1 MTNVLWTKNYKDF
14 IVRNQETNA
23 TVVTIAGAK
32 NVNKCLPGDYVT
44 VTETGC
50 ILQKRAQ
57 HKPIAGL
64 IELNSKVKYGFT
76 SRNTPIYLFT
86 PFNEAYPPFIVGCS
100 ERDTSSNRL
109 ALITFDNWTDTY
121 PRGLLQRLLDT
132 EEEALFWTHSPAA
145 CEKYK
150 GTIPVPSAITGRPVL
165 PQPTFH
171 IDPVGCIDVDDVL
184 TLESLNGRTYVTITI
199 ADVAHVIEAESP
211 LDIRAAAIAQTFYQ
225 PTMNKPMFPR
235 ELSEDLLSL
244 KPSSTHK
251 AGLSLRFPLDDPS
264 QVGWFESAVPTNTT
278 YTYESIYKNQML
290 CDQLKQMAIAL
301 KTPTD
306 DSHVWIEIAM
316 KFYNTEAAKMLKANN
331 AGLLRC
337 HKAPEM
343 AKLDMYTKIDPSL
356 KFLAY
361 NSATYVDP
369 SSGEDITHWG
379 LDASAYCH
387 ASSPIRRYADLVNQR
402 ALKAIL
408 NKAPLPLAPSP
419 HNLNRVAK
427 AAKQHDRD
435 YIFMNAIRQAP
446 QSIVSGQIV
455 TIKHTEKD
463 TSIAVYVDT
472 WSLIVKLHYTP
483 GPTPDTVMSKDETQ
497 VFAIAEGMHVMLS
510 YSADLKARSWK
521 KRMVLR
527 LTPSANTKN

>member
-1 MTNVLWTKNYKDF
+1 MTTVLCTKNYKEF
-14 IVRNQETNA
+14 TVSTQETDETIA
-23 TVVTIAGAK
+23 TIAGAK
-32 NVNKCLPGDYVT
+32 NVNKCLPGDCVT

-50 ILQKRAQ
+50 VLQKRAQ
-57 HKPIAGL
+57 HRPIAGL

-100 ERDTSSNRL
+100 ERDTSINRL
-109 ALITFDNWTDTY
+109 ALITFDTWTDTY
-121 PRGLLQRLLDT
+121 PRGLLRRLLDT

-150 GTIPVPSAITGRPVL
+150 GPIPAADPISNRRLL

-171 IDPVGCIDVDDVL
+171 IDPVGCVDVDDVL
-184 TLESLNGRTYVTITI
+184 TLESLNDRTYVTITI
-199 ADVAHVIEAESP
+199 ADVAHVIHPSTS

-225 PTMNKPMFPR
+225 PTSNKPMFPR

-264 QVGWFESAVPTNTT
+264 QVMWFESAVPTTTT
-278 YTYESIYKNQML
+278 YTYESVYKNQDL
-290 CDQLKQMAIAL
+290 CAQLKQMASAL
-301 KTPTD
+301 NEPTD

-316 KFYNTEAAKMLKANN
+316 KFYNTEAAKMLKAHNT
-331 AGLLRC
+331 GLLRC
-337 HKAPEM
+337 HKAPDK
-343 AKLDMYTKIDPSL
+343 AKLDKYMQIDPAL

-361 NSATYVDP
+361 TSATYV
-369 SSGEDITHWG
+369 SSEENTGHWG
-379 LDASAYCH
+379 LSAEAYCH
-387 ASSPIRRYADLVNQR
+387 ASSPIRRYADLINQR

-408 NKAPLPLAPSP
+408 NKTSPPACPSP

-435 YIFMNAIRQAP
+435 YIFMSAIRAAP
-446 QSIVSGQIV
+446 SSTVSGQIV
-455 TIKHTEKD
+455 TIKPTAKD
-463 TSIAVYVDT
+463 TTIAVYVSE

-483 GPTPDTVMSKDETQ
+483 GPEPDTVVSKDETQ
-497 VFAIAEGMHVMLS
+497 VFAIKEGQQVVLA

-527 LTPSANTKN
+527 LTQTD